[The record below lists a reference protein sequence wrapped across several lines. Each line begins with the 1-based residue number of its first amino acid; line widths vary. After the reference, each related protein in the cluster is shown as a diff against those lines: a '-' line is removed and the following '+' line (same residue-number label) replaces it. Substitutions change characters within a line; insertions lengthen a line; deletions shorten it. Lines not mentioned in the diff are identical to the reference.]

1 MCLAIPGRITEVFRE
16 NDVLMGRIDFGG
28 VRKQICLEYLPDVA
42 IGDYA
47 LVHVGFA
54 IARVDEKEA
63 EQVFAMLEQI
73 DVDELRR
80 EGDS

>member
-28 VRKQICLEYLPDVA
+28 VRKQICLEYLPDIAV
-42 IGDYA
+42 GDYA

-54 IARVDEKEA
+54 IARVDEKHA
-63 EQVFAMLEQI
+63 AQVFAMLDQI
-73 DVDELRR
+73 DIDELRR
-80 EGDS
+80 GGAS

>member
-80 EGDS
+80 EDDS